1 MAFIKSNFGWN
12 FKIDVLPRET
22 PLLTV
27 ITSVPSG
34 SKPAAAPPFIIM
46 IYMQIVTLLND
57 SSWFFLKE
65 LVDLYNLMYNLC
77 QSSRPIIILLPLLDY
92 YSQFSFSYLTNHI
105 FWGFL
110 HSGGNFSRR

>member
-12 FKIDVLPRET
+12 FKIDVLPHET

-65 LVDLYNLMYNLC
+65 LVDLYTLMYNLC
-77 QSSRPIIILLPLLDY
+77 QSSRPIIILLPLLDC
-92 YSQFSFSYLTNHI
+92 YSQFCVFLSYKPYILRFS
-105 FWGFL
+105 
-110 HSGGNFSRR
+110 SQ